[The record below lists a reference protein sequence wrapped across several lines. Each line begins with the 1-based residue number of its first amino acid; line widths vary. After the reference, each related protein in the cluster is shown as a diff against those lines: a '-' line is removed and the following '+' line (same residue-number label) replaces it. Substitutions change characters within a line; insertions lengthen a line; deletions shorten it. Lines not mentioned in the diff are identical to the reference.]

1 MCRGSSNES
10 LYLNPLSELSASMVI
25 MQQIP
30 MIIEQHVERYLQY
43 LQVVKNASDHTV
55 RNYGNDLKAF
65 LIFLDTKKALS
76 DVTKGVLREF
86 LSGLSEQKLA
96 RRSIVRRLSAIRS
109 FFSYLQK
116 EQLIQV
122 NPMSEIESPKL
133 ERKIPISLTYEQVQ
147 NLFSQPD
154 TSDFMGLRDRSILE
168 LFYSSGLRV
177 SELVALSRVDFD
189 FEKLEMRLQG
199 KGRKV
204 RVVPITKNA
213 ADWVQ
218 RYIAHPN
225 HKSKTDAIFLN
236 RFSGRLTTRSVDRL
250 FEKYLKASGLA
261 AHITPHIIR
270 HTIAT
275 HWLEN
280 GMDLKTIQ
288 LILGHNSLATTTI
301 YTHVSTTLKKK
312 AYNESHPH
320 GDGA

>member
-1 MCRGSSNES
+1 MHSQ
-10 LYLNPLSELSASMVI
+10 L
-25 MQQIP
+25 
-30 MIIEQHVERYLQY
+30 
-43 LQVVKNASDHTV
+43 
-55 RNYGNDLKAF
+55 
-65 LIFLDTKKALS
+65 
-76 DVTKGVLREF
+76 
-86 LSGLSEQKLA
+86 
-96 RRSIVRRLSAIRS
+96 
-109 FFSYLQK
+109 FFFLQK
-116 EQLIQV
+116 EKLIEL
-122 NPMSEIESPKL
+122 NPMDEIDSPKL
-133 ERKIPISLTYEQVQ
+133 ERKIPLSLTYEQVQ

-154 TSDFMGLRDRSILE
+154 SDQFMGLRDRAILE

-177 SELVALSRVDFD
+177 SELVALDRHHFDFD
-189 FEKLEMRLQG
+189 KLEMRLHG

-213 ADWVQ
+213 ADWVK
-218 RYIAHPN
+218 RYLSHPE

-236 RFSGRLTTRSVDRL
+236 RFFGRLTTRSVDRL

-301 YTHVSTTLKKK
+301 YTQVSTALKKK
-312 AYNESHPH
+312 VYNESHPH
-320 GDGA
+320 AERTKGT

>member
-1 MCRGSSNES
+1 
-10 LYLNPLSELSASMVI
+10 
-25 MQQIP
+25 
-30 MIIEQHVERYLQY
+30 MIATEIERFLQY
-43 LQVVKNASDHTV
+43 LQVVKNASEHTV
-55 RNYGNDLKAF
+55 RNYGNDLKALETF
-65 LIFLDTKKALS
+65 LGQKKTLPQVDKS
-76 DVTKGVLREF
+76 LLREF
-86 LSGLSEQKLA
+86 LSDLSEQKLA

-109 FFSYLQK
+109 FFTFLQK
-116 EQLIQV
+116 EKRLDI
-122 NPMSEIESPKL
+122 NPMADIESPKL
-133 ERKIPISLTYEQVQ
+133 ERKIPLSLTYEQVQ

-154 TSDFMGLRDRSILE
+154 PSDFMGLRDRAILE

-177 SELVALSRVDFD
+177 SELVALDKGDFD
-189 FEKLEMRLQG
+189 FEKLEMRLEG

-213 ADWVQ
+213 ADWV
-218 RYIAHPN
+218 RRLLTHPH

-236 RFSGRLTTRSVDRL
+236 RFLGRLSARSVDRL
-250 FEKYLKASGLA
+250 FEKYLKLSGLA

-288 LILGHNSLATTTI
+288 LILGHTSLATTTI

-312 AYNESHPH
+312 TYRESHPH
-320 GDGA
+320 G

>member
-1 MCRGSSNES
+1 MEVNRFLE
-10 LYLNPLSELSASMVI
+10 YLK
-25 MQQIP
+25 
-30 MIIEQHVERYLQY
+30 
-43 LQVVKNASDHTV
+43 VVKNASEHTV

-65 LIFLDTKKALS
+65 LDFLGDNKTLNQV
-76 DVTKGVLREF
+76 DKGTLRDF
-86 LSGLSEQKLA
+86 LAQLSEQKLA
-96 RRSIVRRLSAIRS
+96 RRSIVRRLSALRS
-109 FFSYLQK
+109 LYSWLYK
-116 EQLIQV
+116 ERIIST
-122 NPMSEIESPKL
+122 NPMTEIESPKL

-154 TSDFMGLRDRSILE
+154 TQDFLGLRDRAILE

-177 SELVALSRVDFD
+177 SELVALSKNDFS

-199 KGRKV
+199 KGRKQ

-213 ADWVQ
+213 ASWVAE
-218 RYIAHPN
+218 YVN
-225 HKSKTDAIFLN
+225 HSKHKGKTDAIFLN
-236 RFSGRLTTRSVDRL
+236 RFGGRLTTRSVDRL

-261 AHITPHIIR
+261 AHITPHSIR

-275 HWLEN
+275 HWLEH

-312 AYNESHPH
+312 TYQESHPH
-320 GDGA
+320 GQ

>member
-1 MCRGSSNES
+1 
-10 LYLNPLSELSASMVI
+10 
-25 MQQIP
+25 
-30 MIIEQHVERYLQY
+30 MIKENIGHFLQH
-43 LQVVKNASDHTV
+43 LQVVKNASEHTI

-65 LIFLDTKKALS
+65 STFLNEKKSLHLIDKSL
-76 DVTKGVLREF
+76 LREF
-86 LSGLSEQKLA
+86 LADLSAQKLA
-96 RRSIVRRLSAIRS
+96 RRSIVRRLSALRS
-109 FFSYLQK
+109 FFSFLQREK
-116 EQLIQV
+116 LLEQ
-122 NPMSEIESPKL
+122 NPMDEIDSPKL
-133 ERKIPISLTYEQVQ
+133 EKKIPVSLNYEQVQ

-154 TSDFMGLRDRSILE
+154 PEEFMGLRDRAILE

-177 SELVALSRVDFD
+177 SELVALSHSDFD
-189 FEKLEMRLQG
+189 FEKFEMRLQG
-199 KGRKV
+199 KGRKM

-218 RYIAHPN
+218 RYVSHPK
-225 HKSKTDAIFLN
+225 HKSKSGAIFLN
-236 RFSGRLTTRSVDRL
+236 RFLGRLTTRSVDRL
-250 FEKYLKASGLA
+250 FVKYLKASGLA

-312 AYNESHPH
+312 TYRESHPH
-320 GDGA
+320 GQSSQEMLE

>member
-1 MCRGSSNES
+1 M
-10 LYLNPLSELSASMVI
+10 L
-25 MQQIP
+25 
-30 MIIEQHVERYLQY
+30 EQNVDRFLQY
-43 LQVVKNASDHTV
+43 MQVVKNASEHTV

-65 LIFLDTKKALS
+65 VVFLDAKKALN
-76 DVTKGVLREF
+76 DVTKGLLREF
-86 LSGLSEQKLA
+86 LADLSEQKLA

-109 FFSYLQK
+109 FFSYMHK
-116 EQLIQV
+116 EKLITT
-122 NPMSEIESPKL
+122 NPMADIESPKL
-133 ERKIPISLTYEQVQ
+133 ERKIPVSLTYEQVQ
-147 NLFSQPD
+147 NLFCQPD
-154 TSDFMGLRDRSILE
+154 TDDFMGLRDRAILE

-177 SELVALSRVDFD
+177 SELVALSKADFD

-199 KGRKV
+199 KGRKM

-213 ADWVQ
+213 ADWVH
-218 RYIAHPN
+218 RYMSHPN
-225 HKSKTDAIFLN
+225 HKSKTTAIFLN
-236 RFSGRLTTRSVDRL
+236 RFLGRLTTRSVDRL

-312 AYNESHPH
+312 TYNESHPH
-320 GDGA
+320 GEASS

>member
-1 MCRGSSNES
+1 MI
-10 LYLNPLSELSASMVI
+10 LKP
-25 MQQIP
+25 MQ
-30 MIIEQHVERYLQY
+30 IERFLRH
-43 LQVVKNASDHTV
+43 LQVVKNASEHTI
-55 RNYGNDLKAF
+55 RNYGNDLKSLLDF
-65 LIFLDTKKALS
+65 IQQRSVDKNLI
-76 DVTKGVLREF
+76 REF
-86 LSGLSEQKLA
+86 LADLTDKKLA

-109 FFSYLQK
+109 FFLFLHK
-116 EQLIQV
+116 ENLIEI
-122 NPMSEIESPKL
+122 NPMTDIDSPKL

-154 TSDFMGLRDRSILE
+154 TEDFMGLRDRVILE
-168 LFYSSGLRV
+168 LFYSSGMRV
-177 SELVALSRVDFD
+177 SELVGISRNDFD
-189 FEKLEMRLQG
+189 FDKLEIRLYG

-213 ADWVQ
+213 ADWIV
-218 RYIAHPN
+218 RYLAHPK
-225 HKSKTDAIFLN
+225 HKSKTDALFLN
-236 RFSGRLTTRSVDRL
+236 RFGGRLTTRSVDRL
-250 FEKYLKASGLA
+250 FVKYLKASGLA

-312 AYNESHPH
+312 TYQESHPH
-320 GDGA
+320 GAPT

>member
-1 MCRGSSNES
+1 MKPHVGRF
-10 LYLNPLSELSASMVI
+10 L
-25 MQQIP
+25 
-30 MIIEQHVERYLQY
+30 QH
-43 LQVVKNASDHTV
+43 LQVVKNASEHTV
-55 RNYGNDLKAF
+55 RNYGNDLKSLLDF
-65 LIFLDTKKALS
+65 LELKETQQVD
-76 DVTKGVLREF
+76 KGLIREF
-86 LSGLSEQKLA
+86 LADLTDKKLA

-109 FFSYLQK
+109 FFHFLHK
-116 EQLIQV
+116 EKLIDT
-122 NPMSEIESPKL
+122 NPMTDIDSPKL

-147 NLFSQPD
+147 NLFSQPNTD
-154 TSDFMGLRDRSILE
+154 DFMGLRDRVILE

-177 SELVALSRVDFD
+177 SELCALSKKDFD

-213 ADWVQ
+213 ADW
-218 RYIAHPN
+218 IAKLLSHPK

-236 RFSGRLTTRSVDRL
+236 RFNGRLTTRSVDRL
-250 FEKYLKASGLA
+250 FVKYLKASGLA

-312 AYNESHPH
+312 TYQESHPH
-320 GDGA
+320 GTPS

>member
-1 MCRGSSNES
+1 M
-10 LYLNPLSELSASMVI
+10 
-25 MQQIP
+25 
-30 MIIEQHVERYLQY
+30 IEQNVERYLQY

-65 LIFLDTKKALS
+65 LLFLDTKKALN
-76 DVTKGVLREF
+76 DVTKSLLREF
-86 LSGLSEQKLA
+86 LADLSEQKLA

-116 EQLIQV
+116 EQIIQV

-218 RYIAHPN
+218 RYMAHPS

-236 RFSGRLTTRSVDRL
+236 RFLGRLTTRSVDRL

-312 AYNESHPH
+312 TYQESHPH
-320 GDGA
+320 GERI